1 MELELVCKGTLEE
14 IAAIIE
20 AVQAAK
26 SRADDSSANR
36 PTGNAWRTG

>member
-20 AVQAAK
+20 AVQAA
-26 SRADDSSANR
+26 RTVQTTVQRTDQR
-36 PTGNAWRTG
+36 ENAWRTG